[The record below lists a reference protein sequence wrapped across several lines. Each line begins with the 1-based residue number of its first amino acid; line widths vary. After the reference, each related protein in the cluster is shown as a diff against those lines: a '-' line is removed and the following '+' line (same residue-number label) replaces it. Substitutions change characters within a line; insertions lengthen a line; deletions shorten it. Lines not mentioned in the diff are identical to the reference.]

1 MSANNKKEHLQT
13 DKSRP
18 FSGSSSTPHQGNW
31 LVPGAAAMAL
41 IVGMPIIALIVMS
54 LSGDTASL
62 AHLGKTVLTRASL
75 TTGMLLV
82 GLVIFTGS
90 IGAISA
96 WLVSFF
102 EFPGRRVF
110 VWALMLPLAVPT
122 YISAYAFT
130 EFFTFT
136 GPVQT
141 LVRDI
146 GGFSSARDYWFPDI
160 RSLPGAIF
168 VLSMV
173 LYPYVYLSVRALF
186 FVQGRRAIEAGLL
199 LGANQRRILT
209 KILLPL
215 ARPAL
220 ALGVILAMMEAIND
234 IGAMEYL
241 GVQTLTFSIFSIW
254 VHQGDMAGAAQ
265 LALILLFLV
274 LALILAERWARKGQ
288 SFVETGSGS
297 TMAFERMRLRGPKAA
312 LAMVACLIP
321 VGLGFGVPVIILGTY
336 AGRYLQTGFDS
347 ALLNAL
353 LTSVSLAG
361 IAALI
366 AVLLALFLSYAV
378 RVRATKPIGFLVR
391 FASTGYAMP
400 GTIIALGIFLPIAMF
415 DNFVDSQMRQW
426 FNISTGLL
434 ITGSGATLVYAYV
447 VRFMAVAEGSI
458 DASFKKISS
467 NLDSAARCFGYSQ
480 LQVFTRILLP
490 LMRPAI
496 ATAGLLVFIESL
508 KELSATLM
516 LRPFGIETISIYI
529 HDLASR
535 GKIEQAGIGSLLL
548 ILVGI
553 IPVII
558 LSRTTLKDR

>member
-1 MSANNKKEHLQT
+1 MAADTESKQVQT
-13 DKSRP
+13 NSP
-18 FSGSSSTPHQGNW
+18 FSEADCAPRKGGW
-31 LVPGAAAMAL
+31 LAFGAGAVAL
-41 IVGMPIIALIVMS
+41 IVGMPIIALIFMA
-54 LSGDTASL
+54 LSGDTVSL
-62 AHLGKTVLTRASL
+62 ARLSESVLARASQ
-75 TTGMLLV
+75 TTFILLV

-102 EFPGRRVF
+102 EFPGRRIF
-110 VWALMLPLAVPT
+110 AWGLMLPLAVPT

-141 LVRDI
+141 LVRQL
-146 GGFSSARDYWFPDI
+146 GNFSSARDYWFPDI

-199 LGANQRRILT
+199 LGADQGRILVN
-209 KILLPL
+209 ILLPL

-220 ALGVILAMMEAIND
+220 VLGVVLAMMEAIND
-234 IGAMEYL
+234 IGAMDYL

-254 VHQGDMAGAAQ
+254 VNQGDMAGSAQ
-265 LALILLFLV
+265 LALILLFVV

-288 SFVETGSGS
+288 SFIEAGSGA
-297 TMAFERMRLRGPKAA
+297 TMAFERMQLRGLKAF
-312 LAMVACLIP
+312 LAMVLCLIP
-321 VGLGFGVPVIILGTY
+321 VALGFGVPVIILGTY
-336 AGRYLQTGFDS
+336 AARYLQTGFDP

-366 AVLLALFLSYAV
+366 GVVLALFLSYAV
-378 RVRATKPIGFLVR
+378 RVRPTKPTSFLVR

-400 GTIIALGIFLPIAMF
+400 GTIIALGIFLPIASF
-415 DNFVDSQMRQW
+415 DNLVDAQMRQW

-434 ITGSGATLVYAYV
+434 ITGSGATLIYAYV

-458 DASFKKISS
+458 DASFKKISP
-467 NLDSAARCFGYSQ
+467 NLDSAARCFGYSRFR
-480 LQVFTRILLP
+480 VFTHILLP

-496 ATAGLLVFIESL
+496 ATAALLVFIESL

-535 GKIEQAGIGSLLL
+535 GRIEQAGIGSLLL
-548 ILVGI
+548 ILLGI